1 MRTKICTKCGLEKP
15 TSEFNKNKLK
25 KDGLQS
31 ECRDCHKQMCSSY
44 YQRNKTNYRKTS
56 KLKRQKILS
65 IVNNI
70 KSKGCIICGET
81 NIACLDFHHLRDK
94 KGNISDLIK
103 IENLNK
109 VINEINKCIVL
120 CANCH
125 RKLHNQSFE
134 TIIAEGNLLG
144 RQLS

>member
-44 YQRNKTNYRKTS
+44 YQRNKINYRKTS

-81 NIACLDFHHLRDK
+81 NLACLDFHHLRDK
-94 KGNISDLIK
+94 KVIYLI
-103 IENLNK
+103 
-109 VINEINKCIVL
+109 
-120 CANCH
+120 
-125 RKLHNQSFE
+125 
-134 TIIAEGNLLG
+134 
-144 RQLS
+144 

>member
-81 NIACLDFHHLRDK
+81 NLACLDFHHLDPNEK
-94 KGNISDLIK
+94 EGSISKMISTPIK
-103 IENLNK
+103 LEKELK
-109 VINEINKCIVL
+109 KCIVL

-125 RKLHNQSFE
+125 RKLHWDEKYNK
-134 TIIAEGNLLG
+134 
-144 RQLS
+144 